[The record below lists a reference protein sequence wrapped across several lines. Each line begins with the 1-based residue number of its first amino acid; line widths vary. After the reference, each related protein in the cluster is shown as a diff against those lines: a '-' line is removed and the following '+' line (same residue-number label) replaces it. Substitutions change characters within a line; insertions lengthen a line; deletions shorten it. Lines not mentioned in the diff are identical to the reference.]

1 MLYLGIDQHRKQLTV
16 NVRDENGDVALQRQ
30 VSTQWERL
38 REFFQ
43 QLSKMAAKEDGFM
56 AIVEVCGFNDWLLKF
71 LRENGCRDT
80 VLVQPE
86 KRATKKTDRRDAG
99 KLSQLLWVNRERLL
113 AGKKVNGLRRVVPPS
128 AEDAQDRQLTALR
141 KRLGELRT
149 RTLNRVQR
157 LLMKHNLHQECP
169 VKRLQTKAARKWL
182 RALKLGEIDR
192 MELDLLLA
200 QWEIQD
206 RQIEELGNQ
215 IVQRQRHNDVAAI
228 LVTVPGMQAYSSLA
242 VASRIGNIENFP
254 RPGSLANYWGLT
266 PGCRNSGDATMR
278 LGSITK
284 EGSALV
290 RFILGQVI
298 LHVLRRD
305 RAMKAWYLRIK
316 KRRGAKIARV
326 AAMRRLATILW
337 HMVKHRQPYHIGE
350 MMHLGAAAA
359 SCPTTPV
366 QASAATTDA
375 EPAFE
380 RQVFAGMAGQENGC
394 TKKSQKRPRPP
405 KRPEPDGTFPRPDSA
420 IPCRGAPQQSPTPF
434 HRAVTKIRK

>member
-16 NVRDENGDVALQRQ
+16 NVRDEDGDVVIQRQ
-30 VSTQWERL
+30 VSTQWGRV
-38 REFFQ
+38 RQFFQ
-43 QLSKMAAKEDGFM
+43 ELAAKQGGFM
-56 AIVEVCGFNDWLLKF
+56 AIVEVCGFNDWLLKL
-71 LRENGCRDT
+71 LREYGCRET

-86 KRATKKTDRRDAG
+86 SSSIKKTDRRDAG

-128 AEDAQDRQLTALR
+128 DADAQDRQITAVR
-141 KRLGELRT
+141 KRLGELWT

-157 LLMKHNLHQECP
+157 LLMKDNLQQECP

-182 RALKLGEIDR
+182 RELHLGRIGRTE
-192 MELDLLLA
+192 MDLLLA

-206 RQIEELGNQ
+206 RQIEELEKQ
-215 IVQRQRHNDVAAI
+215 IVQRQQQNEVAAI
-228 LVTVPGMQAYSSLA
+228 IATVPGMQAYSSLT

-266 PGCRNSGDATMR
+266 PGCRNSGDATAR

-284 EGSALV
+284 QGSVLV

-316 KRRGAKIARV
+316 KRRGAKIAKV
-326 AAMRRLATILW
+326 AAMRRLAAILW
-337 HMVKHRQPYHIGE
+337 HMVKHRQPYRIGD
-350 MMHLGAAAA
+350 MMH
-359 SCPTTPV
+359 PT
-366 QASAATTDA
+366 ATTIQ
-375 EPAFE
+375 
-380 RQVFAGMAGQENGC
+380 RQEFV
-394 TKKSQKRPRPP
+394 K
-405 KRPEPDGTFPRPDSA
+405 
-420 IPCRGAPQQSPTPF
+420 
-434 HRAVTKIRK
+434 